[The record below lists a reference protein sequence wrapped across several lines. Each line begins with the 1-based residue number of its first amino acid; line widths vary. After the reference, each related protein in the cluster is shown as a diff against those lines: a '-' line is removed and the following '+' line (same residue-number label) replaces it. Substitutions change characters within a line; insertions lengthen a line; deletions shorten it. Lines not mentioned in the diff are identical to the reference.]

1 MELILFVWLLFGIFS
16 AVLSIFIIT
25 LLSVHTFFKYSFYR
39 VVIVDLILNLMCWI
53 NTWPHRLTFRPE
65 GEIFILPVF
74 VHTPIVLKVS
84 NFLVSFFFHVQSL
97 STIIICAHRLTTSIF
112 SSALKFWNK
121 WFLVLYFVVLGLS
134 SLGSNLITVRPMYF
148 DYELMKFISLPLS
161 QGESEKNR
169 VVLFTFIVFYFIIIV
184 VISVVTFLQVRKKLS
199 DQNDAH
205 KKLLRRLTQISVVH
219 SAVYSITLAWQITS
233 FGVSYY
239 LIVDIM
245 MTVSDLVRIPKSVN
259 FHNIIEF
266 QINFSMTYIIVIFDQ
281 NLRQAIKTSIF
292 VRKTNVRPLGIQNS
306 SRGNIT

>member
-1 MELILFVWLLFGIFS
+1 
-16 AVLSIFIIT
+16 
-25 LLSVHTFFKYSFYR
+25 
-39 VVIVDLILNLMCWI
+39 MCWI

-148 DYELMKFISLPLS
+148 DYELKKFISLPLS

-233 FGVSYY
+233 FSVSYY
-239 LIVDIM
+239 LTVDIL
-245 MTVSDLVRIPKSVN
+245 MTVSDL
-259 FHNIIEF
+259 
-266 QINFSMTYIIVIFDQ
+266 INFSMTYIMVIFDQ

-292 VRKTNVRPLGIQNS
+292 VRKTNVRPSGIQNS
-306 SRGNIT
+306 SRCNIT